1 MAVRSVNQRQIVYV
15 KWKFPNKY
23 GLLEHPAIVISTSE
37 LHNAEQM
44 FYAVLISSANHH
56 PEYTIAISNQDLD
69 GSERLEHD
77 SYVVTHFITYF
88 ELNDSNV
95 RPINAFVKQDKFE
108 EIQEKIVRSVMGL
121 ELEFD

>member
-1 MAVRSVNQRQIVYV
+1 MAIRSVYQRQIVYV
-15 KWKFPNKY
+15 DWKFPDKD
-23 GLLEHPAIVISTSE
+23 GIHPHPAIVISTSDLLE
-37 LHNAEQM
+37 AEPM

-88 ELNDSNV
+88 ELDDSDV
-95 RPINAFVKQDKFE
+95 RPINAFVKKDKFE
-108 EIQEKIVRSVMGL
+108 EIQDKIVRSVMGI
-121 ELEFD
+121 ELE